1 MDTRYVEN
9 EGASIAYQVLGAGPV
24 DLVVVPPIISHL
36 EAARDLPGYAAYVA
50 RLASFARVILFDKR
64 GSGLSDRRGGAP
76 SLELRIE
83 DLCAVMSAAG
93 SRRAAILGISEGGPM
108 ACLFAATHPQ
118 RVTGLVLYGTFA
130 RFLRAPDYPLMLDRP
145 GFERLVATTSARW
158 GTGTSLDLFA
168 PSLAGDPAAREAFA
182 RLERYSVSPSGL
194 RELWRLVSE
203 LDVRDV
209 LASIRAPTM
218 VCHRSDDAVVDL
230 AVGRDLAAR
239 IPGAQFCEL
248 PGRDHLPFFGDD
260 ALPERVA
267 EFITGSRHAARPAAQ
282 RVLASVLFTDIVDS
296 TATATRL
303 GDGAW
308 RALLDEHDRR
318 CRDRVE
324 AAGGRVI
331 KSTGDGVL
339 ALFDAPGRA
348 VRCGRA
354 LIDELAAIDVAI
366 RVGVHIGEVE
376 LRGDDVG
383 GIAVHVAAR
392 IQAKAGR
399 AEVWVSRTI
408 TDLVAGSGLRFVG
421 RGEHE
426 LKGVGT
432 MALASLADA

>member
-1 MDTRYVEN
+1 E
-9 EGASIAYQVLGAGPV
+9 
-24 DLVVVPPIISHL
+24 
-36 EAARDLPGYAAYVA
+36 LPGYAEYVA
-50 RLASFARVILFDKR
+50 RLTAFARVILFDKR

-76 SLELRIE
+76 SLERRIE
-83 DLCAVMSAAG
+83 DLCAVMTAAG

-118 RVTGLVLYGTFA
+118 RVSALVLYGTFA
-130 RFLRAPDYPLMLDRP
+130 RFLRAPDYPMMLDRP
-145 GFERLVATTSARW
+145 GLDRLVASTSARW

-168 PSLAGDPAAREAFA
+168 PSLAGDPEARDRFA
-182 RLERYSVSPSGL
+182 RFERNAVSPSGL
-194 RELWRLVSE
+194 RELWRLVAE

-209 LASIRAPTM
+209 LGSIAAPTM
-218 VCHRSDDAVVDL
+218 VCHRRDDAVVEVD
-230 AVGRDLAAR
+230 AGRDLAAR
-239 IPGAQFCEL
+239 IPDAQFCEL

-260 ALPERVA
+260 ALPARVA
-267 EFITGSRHAARPAAQ
+267 EFITGSRHAARPATQ

-303 GDGAW
+303 GDESW

-318 CRDRVE
+318 SRDLVE

-331 KSTGDGVL
+331 KSTGDGIL

-354 LIDELAAIDVAI
+354 LVEGLEAIGVAI

-392 IQAKAGR
+392 VQAKAGR
-399 AEVWVSRTI
+399 GEVWVSRTI
-408 TDLVAGSGLRFVG
+408 TDLVAGSGLRFSA
-421 RGEHE
+421 RGEHA

-432 MALASLADA
+432 MALASLDAP